1 VRTENGVVTP
11 IVGELF
17 MPQLMA
23 AICDVYNG
31 DCDGGLTLTG
41 VGMEPTG
48 KRTSGSIRAKLRHC
62 RPNVPR
68 GLSLEEMHTRSNEQT
83 ARVRH
88 AIRRFTAGKVCFGSN
103 VTA

>member
-31 DCDGGLTLTG
+31 DCDWQLTT
-41 VGMEPTG
+41 VGNDASP
-48 KRTSGSIRAKLRHC
+48 
-62 RPNVPR
+62 
-68 GLSLEEMHTRSNEQT
+68 LE
-83 ARVRH
+83 A
-88 AIRRFTAGKVCFGSN
+88 A
-103 VTA
+103 